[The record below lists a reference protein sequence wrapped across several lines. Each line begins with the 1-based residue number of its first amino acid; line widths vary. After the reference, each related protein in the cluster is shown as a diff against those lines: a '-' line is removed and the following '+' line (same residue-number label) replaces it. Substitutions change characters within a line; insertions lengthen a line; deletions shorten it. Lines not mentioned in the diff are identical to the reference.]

1 MHIAIIG
8 AGAAGCF
15 AAVHIARQCPEATV
29 SVFERLSRPLA
40 KVAVTG
46 GGRCNLTNSFADV
59 RSAESVY
66 PRGARLL
73 KRLFKVFDHRD
84 VMRWFEQEGVPLVT
98 QEDHCVFPRSQR
110 ADDIVQTLL
119 RLMRRHGVALHTGCA
134 VTAIH
139 PLSPGYRIAFQ
150 DKAPVEADIVV
161 VTTGGSPKINRL
173 DFLSPLSLET
183 VPPVPSL
190 FSFVLENH
198 PLAELSG
205 MVLPHVTTR
214 LAGTRFKAE
223 GPLLITHWGVSGP
236 AILRLSSYAARHLH
250 DNAYRADLVV
260 GWLGEE
266 SEASIAEMLR
276 RLSSDHAAKQ
286 VGSVCPEPLGRRLWH
301 TLLRHTGIDHERRW
315 SSLSAKDHRR
325 LASRLTGH
333 TLTISG
339 RNPHKEEFVTCG
351 GVALDQIQPATLES
365 RRHAGLYLAG
375 EVLDVD
381 AVTGGFNLQAAW
393 TMGFVVSQSIGQR
406 LGRPSAAD
414 LHL

>member
-1 MHIAIIG
+1 MHIVIIG

-15 AAVHIARQCPEATV
+15 AAIQIARQCPEATV

-59 RSAESVY
+59 RSLESVY
-66 PRGARLL
+66 PRGTRLM
-73 KRLFKVFDHRD
+73 KRLFKVFDHCD
-84 VMRWFEQEGVPLVT
+84 AMRWFEGAGVPLVT
-98 QEDHCVFPRSQR
+98 QEDQCVFPRSQR

-119 RLMRRHGVALHTGCA
+119 RLMRRHGVNLHTGCG

-139 PLSPGYRIAFQ
+139 PLSPGYRIDFQ
-150 DKAPVEADIVV
+150 EKKSVEADIVV
-161 VTTGGSPKINRL
+161 VTTGGSPRESRL
-173 DFLSPLSLET
+173 DFLSPLALET
-183 VPPVPSL
+183 VSPVPSL

-198 PLAELSG
+198 PLAEHAGL
-205 MVLPHVTTR
+205 VVPNVTTR
-214 LAGTRFKAE
+214 LAGTRFKAD
-223 GPLLITHWGVSGP
+223 GPLLVTHWGVSGP

-250 DNAYRADLVV
+250 DNAYRAELVV

-266 SEASIAEMLR
+266 NEASAAEMLQ
-276 RLSSDHAAKQ
+276 RLSANHAVKQ
-286 VGSVCPEPLGRRLWH
+286 VGSVCPESLSRRLWH
-301 TLLRHTGIDHERRW
+301 TLLRHAGISHERRW
-315 SSLSAKDHRR
+315 SSLRAKDHRR

-333 TLTISG
+333 TLTVSG

-351 GVALDQIQPATLES
+351 GIALDQVHPSTLES
-365 RRHAGLYLAG
+365 RRHSGLYLAG

-393 TMGFVVSQSIGQR
+393 TMGFVVAQSIGLKNGYLDVTDR
-406 LGRPSAAD
+406 R
-414 LHL
+414 

>member
-15 AAVHIARQCPEATV
+15 AAIQIARQCPEATV

-59 RSAESVY
+59 RSLESVY
-66 PRGARLL
+66 PRGARLM
-73 KRLFKVFDHRD
+73 KRLFKVFDHCD
-84 VMRWFEQEGVPLVT
+84 AMRWFEGEGVPLVT
-98 QEDHCVFPRSQR
+98 QEDQCVFPRSQR

-119 RLMRRHGVALHTGCA
+119 RLMRCHGVNLHTGCG
-134 VTAIH
+134 VTAIY
-139 PLSPGYRIAFQ
+139 PLSPGYRIDFQ
-150 DKAPVEADIVV
+150 EKKSVEADIVV
-161 VTTGGSPKINRL
+161 VTTGGSPRESQL
-173 DFLSPLSLET
+173 DFLSPLALET
-183 VPPVPSL
+183 VSPVPSL

-198 PLAELSG
+198 PLAEHAGL
-205 MVLPHVTTR
+205 VVPNVTTR

-223 GPLLITHWGVSGP
+223 GPLLVTHWGVSGP

-266 SEASIAEMLR
+266 NEASAAEMLQ
-276 RLSSDHAAKQ
+276 RLSANHAAKQ
-286 VGSVCPEPLGRRLWH
+286 VGSVCPEPLSRRLWH
-301 TLLRHTGIDHERRW
+301 TLLRHAGISHERRW

-333 TLTISG
+333 TLTVSG

-351 GVALDQIQPATLES
+351 GIALDQVHPSTLES
-365 RRHAGLYLAG
+365 RRHSGLYLAG

-393 TMGFVVSQSIGQR
+393 TMGFVVAQSIGLKNGHPNVTDSR
-406 LGRPSAAD
+406 
-414 LHL
+414 

>member
-15 AAVHIARQCPEATV
+15 AAIQTARHCPEATV

-59 RSAESVY
+59 RSLESVY
-66 PRGARLL
+66 PRGARLM
-73 KRLFKVFDHRD
+73 KRLFKVFDHCD
-84 VMRWFEQEGVPLVT
+84 AMRWFEREGVPLVT
-98 QEDHCVFPRSQR
+98 QEDQCVFPRSQR

-119 RLMRRHGVALHTGCA
+119 RLMRRHGVNLHTGCG

-139 PLSPGYRIAFQ
+139 PLSPGYRIDFQ
-150 DKAPVEADIVV
+150 EKKSVEADIVV
-161 VTTGGSPKINRL
+161 VTTGGSPRECRL
-173 DFLSPLSLET
+173 DFLSPLALET
-183 VPPVPSL
+183 VGPVPSL
-190 FSFVLENH
+190 FSFVLDNH
-198 PLAELSG
+198 PLAEHAGL
-205 MVLPHVTTR
+205 VVPNVTTR
-214 LAGTRFKAE
+214 LAGTRFKAD
-223 GPLLITHWGVSGP
+223 GPLLVTHWGVSGP
-236 AILRLSSYAARHLH
+236 AILRLSSYAARHLY

-266 SEASIAEMLR
+266 NEASAAEMLQ
-276 RLSSDHAAKQ
+276 RLSVAHGAKQ
-286 VGSVCPEPLGRRLWH
+286 VGRVCPESLSRRLWH
-301 TLLRHTGIDHERRW
+301 TLLRHTGISHERRW

-333 TLTISG
+333 TLTVSG

-351 GVALDQIQPATLES
+351 GIALDQVHPSTLEC
-365 RRHAGLYLAG
+365 RRHSGLYLAG

-393 TMGFVVSQSIGQR
+393 TMGFVVAQSIGLKNGHPNVTDR
-406 LGRPSAAD
+406 R
-414 LHL
+414 

>member
-15 AAVHIARQCPEATV
+15 AAIQIARQCPEATV

-59 RSAESVY
+59 RSLESVY
-66 PRGARLL
+66 PRGARLM
-73 KRLFKVFDHRD
+73 KRLFKVFDHCD
-84 VMRWFEQEGVPLVT
+84 AMRWFEGEGVPLVT
-98 QEDHCVFPRSQR
+98 QEDQCVFPRSQR

-119 RLMRRHGVALHTGCA
+119 RLMRRHGVNLHTGCG

-139 PLSPGYRIAFQ
+139 PLSPGYRIDFQ
-150 DKAPVEADIVV
+150 EKKSVEADIVV
-161 VTTGGSPKINRL
+161 VTTGGSPRENRL
-173 DFLSPLSLET
+173 DFLSPLALET
-183 VPPVPSL
+183 VSPVPSL

-198 PLAELSG
+198 PLAEHAGL
-205 MVLPHVTTR
+205 VVPNVTTR
-214 LAGTRFKAE
+214 LAGTRFKAD
-223 GPLLITHWGVSGP
+223 GPLLVTHWGVSGP

-266 SEASIAEMLR
+266 NEASAAEMLQ
-276 RLSSDHAAKQ
+276 RLSVAHGAKQ
-286 VGSVCPEPLGRRLWH
+286 VGSVCPESLSRRLWH
-301 TLLRHTGIDHERRW
+301 TLLRHAGISHERRW

-333 TLTISG
+333 TLTVSG

-351 GVALDQIQPATLES
+351 GIALDQVHPSTLEC
-365 RRHAGLYLAG
+365 RRHSGLYLAG

-393 TMGFVVSQSIGQR
+393 TMGFVVAQSIGLKNGYLDVTDR
-406 LGRPSAAD
+406 R
-414 LHL
+414 

>member
-15 AAVHIARQCPEATV
+15 AAIQIARQCPEATV
-29 SVFERLSRPLA
+29 SVFECLSRPLA

-59 RSAESVY
+59 RSLESVY
-66 PRGARLL
+66 PRGARLM
-73 KRLFKVFDHRD
+73 KRLFKVFDHCD
-84 VMRWFEQEGVPLVT
+84 AMRWFEGEGVPLVT
-98 QEDHCVFPRSQR
+98 QEDQCVFPLSQR

-119 RLMRRHGVALHTGCA
+119 RLMRRHGVNLHTGCG

-139 PLSPGYRIAFQ
+139 PLSPGYRIDFQ
-150 DKAPVEADIVV
+150 EKKSVTADIVV
-161 VTTGGSPKINRL
+161 VTTGGSPRESRL
-173 DFLSPLSLET
+173 DFLSLLALET
-183 VPPVPSL
+183 VSPVPSL

-198 PLAELSG
+198 PLAEHAGL
-205 MVLPHVTTR
+205 VVPNVTTR
-214 LAGTRFKAE
+214 LAGTRFKAD
-223 GPLLITHWGVSGP
+223 GPLLVTHWGVSGP

-266 SEASIAEMLR
+266 NEASAAEMLQ
-276 RLSSDHAAKQ
+276 RLSANHAVKQ
-286 VGSVCPEPLGRRLWH
+286 VGSVCPESLSRRLWH
-301 TLLRHTGIDHERRW
+301 TLLRHAGISHERRW

-333 TLTISG
+333 TLTVSG

-351 GVALDQIQPATLES
+351 GIALDQVHPSTLES
-365 RRHAGLYLAG
+365 RRHSGLYLAG

-393 TMGFVVSQSIGQR
+393 TMGFVVAQSIG
-406 LGRPSAAD
+406 LNNG
-414 LHL
+414 HLDVTDRR

>member
-15 AAVHIARQCPEATV
+15 AAIQIARQCPEATV

-59 RSAESVY
+59 RSLESVY
-66 PRGARLL
+66 PRGARLM
-73 KRLFKVFDHRD
+73 KRLFKVFDHCD
-84 VMRWFEQEGVPLVT
+84 AMRWFEREGVPLVT
-98 QEDHCVFPRSQR
+98 QEDQCVFPRSQR

-119 RLMRRHGVALHTGCA
+119 RLMRRHGVNLHTGCG

-139 PLSPGYRIAFQ
+139 PLSPGYRIDFQ
-150 DKAPVEADIVV
+150 EKKSVTADIVV
-161 VTTGGSPKINRL
+161 VTTGGSPRECRL
-173 DFLSPLSLET
+173 DFLSPLALET
-183 VPPVPSL
+183 VSPVPSL

-198 PLAELSG
+198 PLAEHAGL
-205 MVLPHVTTR
+205 VVPNVTTR
-214 LAGTRFKAE
+214 LAGTRFKAD
-223 GPLLITHWGVSGP
+223 GPLLVTHWGVSGP

-266 SEASIAEMLR
+266 NEASAAEMLQ
-276 RLSSDHAAKQ
+276 RLSADYEAKQ
-286 VGSVCPEPLGRRLWH
+286 MGSVSPESLSRRLWH
-301 TLLRHTGIDHERRW
+301 TLLRHAGISHERRW

-333 TLTISG
+333 TLTVSG

-351 GVALDQIQPATLES
+351 GIALDQVHPSTLES
-365 RRHAGLYLAG
+365 RRHSGLYLAG

-393 TMGFVVSQSIGQR
+393 TMGFVVAQSIGLKNGYLDVTDR
-406 LGRPSAAD
+406 R
-414 LHL
+414 

>member
-1 MHIAIIG
+1 MHIVIIG

-15 AAVHIARQCPEATV
+15 AAIQIARQCPEATV

-59 RSAESVY
+59 RSLESVY
-66 PRGARLL
+66 PRGARLM
-73 KRLFKVFDHRD
+73 KRLFKVFDHCD
-84 VMRWFEQEGVPLVT
+84 AMRWFECEGVPLVT
-98 QEDHCVFPRSQR
+98 QEDQCVFPRSQR

-119 RLMRRHGVALHTGCA
+119 RLMRCHGVNLHTGCG

-139 PLSPGYRIAFQ
+139 PLSPGYRIDFQ
-150 DKAPVEADIVV
+150 EKKSVEADIVV
-161 VTTGGSPKINRL
+161 VTTGGSPRESRL
-173 DFLSPLSLET
+173 DFLSLLALET
-183 VPPVPSL
+183 VSPVPSL

-198 PLAELSG
+198 PLAEHAGL
-205 MVLPHVTTR
+205 VVPNVTTR
-214 LAGTRFKAE
+214 LAGTRFKAD
-223 GPLLITHWGVSGP
+223 GPLLVTHWGVSGP

-266 SEASIAEMLR
+266 NEASAAEMLQ
-276 RLSSDHAAKQ
+276 RLSANHAVKQ
-286 VGSVCPEPLGRRLWH
+286 VGSVCPESLSRRLWH
-301 TLLRHTGIDHERRW
+301 TLLRHAGISHERRW

-333 TLTISG
+333 TLTVSG

-351 GVALDQIQPATLES
+351 GIALDQVHPSTLES
-365 RRHAGLYLAG
+365 RRHSGLYLAG

-393 TMGFVVSQSIGQR
+393 TMGFVVAQSIGLKNGHPNVTDR
-406 LGRPSAAD
+406 R
-414 LHL
+414 

>member
-15 AAVHIARQCPEATV
+15 AAIQIARQSPEATV

-59 RSAESVY
+59 RSLESVY
-66 PRGARLL
+66 PRGARLM
-73 KRLFKVFDHRD
+73 KRLFKVFDHCD
-84 VMRWFEQEGVPLVT
+84 AMRWFECEGVPLVT
-98 QEDHCVFPRSQR
+98 QEDQCVFPRSQR

-119 RLMRRHGVALHTGCA
+119 RLMRRHGVNLHTCCG

-139 PLSPGYRIAFQ
+139 PLSPGYRIDFQ
-150 DKAPVEADIVV
+150 EKKSVEADIVV
-161 VTTGGSPKINRL
+161 VTTGGSPRENRL
-173 DFLSPLSLET
+173 DFLSPLALET
-183 VPPVPSL
+183 VSPVPSL

-198 PLAELSG
+198 PLAEHAGL
-205 MVLPHVTTR
+205 VVPNVTTR
-214 LAGTRFKAE
+214 LAGTRFKAD
-223 GPLLITHWGVSGP
+223 GPLLVTHWGVSGP
-236 AILRLSSYAARHLH
+236 AILRLSSYSARHLH

-266 SEASIAEMLR
+266 NEASAAEMLQ
-276 RLSSDHAAKQ
+276 RLSANHAVKQ
-286 VGSVCPEPLGRRLWH
+286 VGSVCPESLSRRLWH
-301 TLLRHTGIDHERRW
+301 TLLRHAGISHERRW

-333 TLTISG
+333 TLTVSG

-351 GVALDQIQPATLES
+351 GIALDQVHPSTLES
-365 RRHAGLYLAG
+365 RRHSGLYLAG

-393 TMGFVVSQSIGQR
+393 TMGFVVAQSIGLKNGYLDVTDR
-406 LGRPSAAD
+406 R
-414 LHL
+414 

>member
-15 AAVHIARQCPEATV
+15 AAIQIARQCPEATV

-59 RSAESVY
+59 RSLESVY
-66 PRGARLL
+66 PRGARLM

-84 VMRWFEQEGVPLVT
+84 AMRWFEGEGVPLVT
-98 QEDHCVFPRSQR
+98 QEDQCVFPRSQR

-119 RLMRRHGVALHTGCA
+119 RLMRRHGVNLHTGCG

-139 PLSPGYRIAFQ
+139 PLSPGYRIDFQ
-150 DKAPVEADIVV
+150 EKKSVEADIVV
-161 VTTGGSPKINRL
+161 VTTGGSPRANRL
-173 DFLSPLSLET
+173 DFLSPLALET
-183 VPPVPSL
+183 VSPVPSL

-198 PLAELSG
+198 PLAEHAGL
-205 MVLPHVTTR
+205 VVPNVTTR
-214 LAGTRFKAE
+214 LAGTRFKAD
-223 GPLLITHWGVSGP
+223 GPLLVTHWGVSGP

-266 SEASIAEMLR
+266 NEASAAEMLQ
-276 RLSSDHAAKQ
+276 RLSVAHGAKQ
-286 VGSVCPEPLGRRLWH
+286 VGSVCPEPLSRRLWH
-301 TLLRHTGIDHERRW
+301 TLLRHAGISHERRW

-333 TLTISG
+333 TLTVSG

-351 GVALDQIQPATLES
+351 GIALDQVHPSTLEC
-365 RRHAGLYLAG
+365 RRHSGLYLAG

-393 TMGFVVSQSIGQR
+393 TMGFVVAQSIGLKNGYLDVTDR
-406 LGRPSAAD
+406 R
-414 LHL
+414 

>member
-15 AAVHIARQCPEATV
+15 AAIQIARQCPEATV

-59 RSAESVY
+59 RSLESVY
-66 PRGARLL
+66 PRGARLM
-73 KRLFKVFDHRD
+73 KRLFKVFDHCD
-84 VMRWFEQEGVPLVT
+84 AMRWFEGEGVPLVT
-98 QEDHCVFPRSQR
+98 QEDQCVFPRSQR

-119 RLMRRHGVALHTGCA
+119 RLMRRHGVNLHTGCG

-139 PLSPGYRIAFQ
+139 PLSPGYRIDFQ
-150 DKAPVEADIVV
+150 EKKSVTADIVV
-161 VTTGGSPKINRL
+161 VTTGGSPRESRL
-173 DFLSPLSLET
+173 DFLSPLALET
-183 VPPVPSL
+183 VSPVPSL
-190 FSFVLENH
+190 FSFVLEDH
-198 PLAELSG
+198 PLAEHAGL
-205 MVLPHVTTR
+205 VVPNVTTR
-214 LAGTRFKAE
+214 LAGTRFKAD
-223 GPLLITHWGVSGP
+223 GPLLVTHWGVSGP

-266 SEASIAEMLR
+266 NEASAAEMLQ
-276 RLSSDHAAKQ
+276 RLSADYGAKQ
-286 VGSVCPEPLGRRLWH
+286 MGSVSPEPLSRRLWH
-301 TLLRHTGIDHERRW
+301 TLLRHAGISHERRW

-333 TLTISG
+333 TLTVSG

-351 GVALDQIQPATLES
+351 GIALDQVHPSTLEC
-365 RRHAGLYLAG
+365 RRHSGLYLAG

-393 TMGFVVSQSIGQR
+393 TMGFVVAQSIGLKNGYLDVTDR
-406 LGRPSAAD
+406 R
-414 LHL
+414 

>member
-15 AAVHIARQCPEATV
+15 AAIQIARQCPEATV

-59 RSAESVY
+59 RSLESVY
-66 PRGARLL
+66 PRGARLM
-73 KRLFKVFDHRD
+73 KRLFKVFDNRD
-84 VMRWFEQEGVPLVT
+84 AMRWFEGEGVPLVT
-98 QEDHCVFPRSQR
+98 QEDQCVFPRSQR

-119 RLMRRHGVALHTGCA
+119 RLMRRHGVNLHTGCG

-139 PLSPGYRIAFQ
+139 PLSPGYRIDFQ
-150 DKAPVEADIVV
+150 EKKSVTADIVV
-161 VTTGGSPKINRL
+161 VTTGGSPRENRL
-173 DFLSPLSLET
+173 DFLSPLALET
-183 VPPVPSL
+183 VSPVPSL

-198 PLAELSG
+198 PLAEHAGL
-205 MVLPHVTTR
+205 VVPNVTTR
-214 LAGTRFKAE
+214 LAGTRFKAD
-223 GPLLITHWGVSGP
+223 GPLLVTHWGVSGP

-266 SEASIAEMLR
+266 NEASAAEMLQ
-276 RLSSDHAAKQ
+276 RLSANHAAKQ
-286 VGSVCPEPLGRRLWH
+286 VGSVCPEPLSRRLWH
-301 TLLRHTGIDHERRW
+301 TLLRHAGISHERRW

-333 TLTISG
+333 TLTVSG

-351 GVALDQIQPATLES
+351 GIALDQVHPSTLES
-365 RRHAGLYLAG
+365 RRHSGLYLAG

-393 TMGFVVSQSIGQR
+393 TMGFVVAQSIGLKNGYLDVTDR
-406 LGRPSAAD
+406 R
-414 LHL
+414 

>member
-1 MHIAIIG
+1 MHIAIVG

-15 AAVHIARQCPEATV
+15 AAIQIARQCPEATV

-59 RSAESVY
+59 RSLESVY
-66 PRGARLL
+66 PRGARLM
-73 KRLFKVFDHRD
+73 KRLFKVFDHRAA
-84 VMRWFEQEGVPLVT
+84 MRWFEREGVPLVT
-98 QEDHCVFPRSQR
+98 QEDQCVFPRSQR

-119 RLMRRHGVALHTGCA
+119 RLMRRHGVHLHTGCG

-139 PLSPGYRIAFQ
+139 PLSPGYRIDFQ
-150 DKAPVEADIVV
+150 EKKSVEADIVV
-161 VTTGGSPKINRL
+161 VTTGGSPRESRL
-173 DFLSPLSLET
+173 NFLSPLALEK
-183 VPPVPSL
+183 VSPVPSL

-198 PLAELSG
+198 PLAEHAG
-205 MVLPHVTTR
+205 IVVPNVTTR

-223 GPLLITHWGVSGP
+223 GPLLVTHWGVSGP
-236 AILRLSSYAARHLH
+236 AILRLSSYAARHLC
-250 DNAYRADLVV
+250 DNAYRAELVV

-266 SEASIAEMLR
+266 NEASAAEMLQ
-276 RLSSDHAAKQ
+276 RLSADHEAKQ
-286 VGSVCPEPLGRRLWH
+286 VGSVSPEPLSRRLWH
-301 TLLRHTGIDHERRW
+301 TLLRHAGISHERRW

-351 GVALDQIQPATLES
+351 GIALDQVHPSTLEC
-365 RRHAGLYLAG
+365 RRHSGLYLAG

-393 TMGFVVSQSIGQR
+393 TMGFVVAQSIG
-406 LGRPSAAD
+406 LKEDNPFVTDGR
-414 LHL
+414 

>member
-15 AAVHIARQCPEATV
+15 AAIQIARQCPEATV

-59 RSAESVY
+59 RSLESVY
-66 PRGARLL
+66 PRGARLM

-84 VMRWFEQEGVPLVT
+84 AMRWFEREGVPLVT
-98 QEDHCVFPRSQR
+98 QEDQCVFPRSQR

-119 RLMRRHGVALHTGCA
+119 RLMRRYGVNLHTGCG

-139 PLSPGYRIAFQ
+139 PLSLGYRIDFQ
-150 DKAPVEADIVV
+150 EKKSVEADIVV
-161 VTTGGSPKINRL
+161 VTTGGSPRESRL
-173 DFLSPLSLET
+173 DFLSPLALET
-183 VPPVPSL
+183 VSPVPSL

-198 PLAELSG
+198 PLAEHSG
-205 MVLPHVTTR
+205 LVVPHVTTR
-214 LAGTRFKAE
+214 LAGTRFKAD
-223 GPLLITHWGVSGP
+223 GPLLVTHWGVSGP
-236 AILRLSSYAARHLH
+236 AILRLSSYAARHLF

-266 SEASIAEMLR
+266 NEASAAKMLQ
-276 RLSSDHAAKQ
+276 RLSANHAVKQ
-286 VGSVCPEPLGRRLWH
+286 VGSVCPESLSRRLWH
-301 TLLRHTGIDHERRW
+301 TLLRHAGISHERRW

-333 TLTISG
+333 TLTVSG

-351 GVALDQIQPATLES
+351 GIALDQVHPSTLES
-365 RRHAGLYLAG
+365 RRHSGLYLAG

-393 TMGFVVSQSIGQR
+393 TMGFVVAQSIGLKNGYLDVIDR
-406 LGRPSAAD
+406 R
-414 LHL
+414 

>member
-1 MHIAIIG
+1 MHIVIIG

-15 AAVHIARQCPEATV
+15 AAIQIARQCPEATV

-59 RSAESVY
+59 RSLESVY
-66 PRGARLL
+66 PRGARLM
-73 KRLFKVFDHRD
+73 KRLFKVFDHCD
-84 VMRWFEQEGVPLVT
+84 AMRWFEGEGVPLVT
-98 QEDHCVFPRSQR
+98 QEDQCVFPRSQR

-119 RLMRRHGVALHTGCA
+119 RLMRCHGVNLHTGCG

-139 PLSPGYRIAFQ
+139 PLSPGYRIDFQ
-150 DKAPVEADIVV
+150 EKKSVEADIVV
-161 VTTGGSPKINRL
+161 VTTGGSPRESRL
-173 DFLSPLSLET
+173 DFLSLLALET
-183 VPPVPSL
+183 VSPVPSL

-198 PLAELSG
+198 PLAEHAGL
-205 MVLPHVTTR
+205 VVPNVTTR
-214 LAGTRFKAE
+214 LAGTRFKAD
-223 GPLLITHWGVSGP
+223 GPLLVTHWGVSGP

-266 SEASIAEMLR
+266 NEASAAEMLQ
-276 RLSSDHAAKQ
+276 RLSANHAVKQ
-286 VGSVCPEPLGRRLWH
+286 VGSVCPESLSRRLWH
-301 TLLRHTGIDHERRW
+301 TLLRHAGISHERRW

-333 TLTISG
+333 TLTVSG

-351 GVALDQIQPATLES
+351 GIALDQVHPSTLES
-365 RRHAGLYLAG
+365 RRHSGLYLAG

-393 TMGFVVSQSIGQR
+393 TMGFVVAQSIGLKNGHSNVTDR
-406 LGRPSAAD
+406 R
-414 LHL
+414 